1 MFIDNELDT
10 LDESDTKDLSTD
22 FTLGDCLFSAAML
35 TKSSDKDNYGYSGSG
50 IGFGERSLIS
60 LSNGKFSKNAI
71 IFGVG
76 NSSSMHADNRKRYLR
91 FFGAGLTDGLDEF

>member
-10 LDESDTKDLSTD
+10 LDESDTKDLSTA

-35 TKSSDKDNYGYSGSG
+35 TKSSGKDNYGYSGSG

-76 NSSSMHADNRKRYLR
+76 NSSSMHADNRKKIP
-91 FFGAGLTDGLDEF
+91 

>member
-10 LDESDTKDLSTD
+10 LDESDTKDLSTA

-60 LSNGKFSKNAI
+60 FSNGKFSKNAI

-76 NSSSMHADNRKRYLR
+76 NSSSMHADNRKKIP
-91 FFGAGLTDGLDEF
+91 

>member
-10 LDESDTKDLSTD
+10 LDESDTKDLSTA

-76 NSSSMHADNRKRYLR
+76 NSSSMHANNRKKIP
-91 FFGAGLTDGLDEF
+91 